1 MLFPPSGGVL
11 TDGTRSYYP
20 RYSERPT
27 GEGTLHRGRPGRT
40 RPDGDAPETG
50 CGFVAPLESEGR
62 PRCAD
67 DDHEKTPVKT
77 SL

>member
-27 GEGTLHRGRPGRT
+27 GEGTDRRGRPGRT
-40 RPDGDAPETG
+40 PPEGDAPETG
-50 CGFVAPLESEGR
+50 CGFVSAARWRVRDDRDAPMTTMR
-62 PRCAD
+62 KPR
-67 DDHEKTPVKT
+67 
-77 SL
+77 

>member
-1 MLFPPSGGVL
+1 MLFPPFGGVL
-11 TDGTRSYYP
+11 TVPVRITLG
-20 RYSERPT
+20 YSERPT

-40 RPDGDAPETG
+40 RPDGDAPETV